1 MQYAQYPLIYLYNT
15 SSLQPLKQ
23 KQAKIIPS
31 HANTKNALKTP
42 CPSQSLLK
50 LRSKHPMRS
59 NRAAIVLG
67 SEIAALGRYERV
79 PLREESDSYSS
90 GLLAMPFA
98 VAVLYPLDNDRS
110 NGRPG
115 RRIR

>member
-23 KQAKIIPS
+23 EQARIIPS

-90 GLLAMPFA
+90 GLLAMSFA